1 MKRCSINRK
10 LISWLALDALEARQA
25 RDLRAHLESCEGCR
39 RYFEEIS
46 KVAETLTATELRPD
60 VQASAFFH
68 RRVMAKLR
76 QEESASARGKLVASL
91 RGTMLNWRVALPVV
105 VATAALLAALSRY
118 ERRLDASSR
127 KESRVPPASA
137 VDLKRDL
144 PPTIANYQMIANQSL
159 EKLDELLN
167 RQANRKLSPT
177 RIYTASNA
185 LD

>member
-1 MKRCSINRK
+1 
-10 LISWLALDALEARQA
+10 
-25 RDLRAHLESCEGCR
+25 
-39 RYFEEIS
+39 
-46 KVAETLTATELRPD
+46 
-60 VQASAFFH
+60 
-68 RRVMAKLR
+68 
-76 QEESASARGKLVASL
+76 
-91 RGTMLNWRVALPVV
+91 MLNWRVALPVV

-127 KESRVPPASA
+127 KESRVPAASA